1 MVNDLSSVNE
11 DSILVFEYYT
21 STGLDDLCISSEAA
35 ALVNGLVDD
44 LKDEDVY
51 FLLSKKYAYL
61 GDDKDANI
69 IILDEDKS
77 ENALEDFLIE
87 NVSKFKRSIF
97 IASEEENNLYDLT
110 KFLEDNGVKLYVSNA
125 DSTGRCSDKFE
136 MFIALKSDVIQPFTY
151 KITLSPDINW
161 KKPILFNLKS
171 FNMDK
176 ERYEF
181 GLDDGIFDKIDINT
195 KFIAKPINGVDCEDI
210 KIIESKEDIDDLE
223 NIFKEGSD
231 VLIQEFIEG
240 EVLSVSLISD
250 GSDVI
255 PLSLNK
261 QDVEITKDKQSY
273 LGGQVL
279 YNHPAKDQI
288 FEAAINAVKAVE
300 GLKGFIGVDLIAK
313 EKDDGG
319 YEIYIIEINSRFTT
333 PYVGLRKALDINIG
347 QTIID
352 LIDGKISI
360 DDIRDIPVRCGVK
373 FYKDKGILNLETIEK

>member
-1 MVNDLSSVNE
+1 
-11 DSILVFEYYT
+11 
-21 STGLDDLCISSEAA
+21 
-35 ALVNGLVDD
+35 
-44 LKDEDVY
+44 
-51 FLLSKKYAYL
+51 
-61 GDDKDANI
+61 
-69 IILDEDKS
+69 
-77 ENALEDFLIE
+77 
-87 NVSKFKRSIF
+87 
-97 IASEEENNLYDLT
+97 
-110 KFLEDNGVKLYVSNA
+110 
-125 DSTGRCSDKFE
+125 
-136 MFIALKSDVIQPFTY
+136 
-151 KITLSPDINW
+151 
-161 KKPILFNLKS
+161 
-171 FNMDK
+171 MDK
-176 ERYEF
+176 ESYEF
-181 GLDDGIFDKIDINT
+181 GLDDDIFDKIDINT

-250 GSDVI
+250 GTDVI

-319 YEIYIIEINSRFTT
+319 YEVYIIEINSRFTT

-360 DDIRDIPVRCGVK
+360 EDIKEIPVKCGVK
-373 FYKDKGILNLETIEK
+373 FYKDNGILNLETIEK